1 MFTAVIA
8 ELVESK
14 EPLDYPEIQKKLKKI
29 IKDVNEFYEEQIQN
43 GFTVT
48 TEGGIQGLLKSPEKL
63 LEILLKVKFKLHPV
77 KLRFGIGFGEVG
89 ETEKMGA
96 GEGSANHLAR
106 QMISEVKR
114 MQLGKKALHA
124 DMQFGHVD
132 RPSSLDALNAG
143 VCLMHFIEVGWT
155 DKQRENIFD
164 SLFLRLNQSEIAL
177 KKKVHQ
183 STVHRS
189 LTAAGFYEYERAFL
203 EFQRHLDGLS
213 RQAE

>member
-1 MFTAVIA
+1 MFAAVIA
-8 ELVESK
+8 EIVESK
-14 EPLDYPEIQKKLKKI
+14 EAVDELEMQKNLKKI
-29 IKDVNEFYEEQIQN
+29 VRHINELYEEQLQR
-43 GFTVT
+43 GFNVSAKG
-48 TEGGIQGLLKSPEKL
+48 EIVGLLKSPENL
-63 LEILLKVKFKLHPV
+63 LEILLKIKFKLYPV
-77 KLRFGIGFGEVG
+77 KLRFGIGFGDV
-89 ETEKMGA
+89 TEPEKRGA
-96 GEGSANHLAR
+96 DEGAAYHIAR

-114 MQLGKKALHA
+114 MQLGKKALLA

-164 SLFLRLNQSEIAL
+164 SLFLKLNQSEIAL

-203 EFQRHLDGLS
+203 EFQRHLNEIG
-213 RQAE
+213 RKV

>member
-8 ELVESK
+8 EMMDSK
-14 EPLDYPEIQKKLKKI
+14 EAIDYIEMQKKLKKI
-29 IKDVNEFYEEQIQN
+29 IKEVNERYEEQLQS
-43 GFTVT
+43 GFKVT
-48 TEGGIQGLLKSPEKL
+48 TEGGIQGLLKSPDKL
-63 LEILLKVKFKLHPV
+63 LEILLKIKFKLYPV
-77 KLRFGIGFGEVG
+77 KLRFGIGFGDVLEPMQIG
-89 ETEKMGA
+89 SE
-96 GEGSANHLAR
+96 EGSAYHLAR

-132 RPSSLDALNAG
+132 RPPSLDALNAG
-143 VCLMHFIEVGWT
+143 VCLMHFIEIGWT

-164 SLFLRLNQSEIAL
+164 SLFLGLNQSEIAL

-203 EFQRHLDGLS
+203 EFQRHLNEIG
-213 RQAE
+213 RQA

>member
-8 ELVESK
+8 EMVESK
-14 EPLDYPEIQKKLKKI
+14 ETIDYLEAQKNLKKI
-29 IKDVNEFYEEQIQN
+29 VKEVNELYEEQLEK
-43 GFTVT
+43 GFKVT
-48 TEGGIQGLLKSPEKL
+48 TEGGIQGLLKSPENL
-63 LEILLKVKFKLHPV
+63 LEILLKIKFKLYPV
-77 KLRFGIGFGEVG
+77 KLRFGIGFGGV
-89 ETEKMGA
+89 TEPEKA
-96 GEGSANHLAR
+96 DADEGSAYHLAR

-114 MQLGKKALHA
+114 MQSGKKALHA

-132 RPSSLDALNAG
+132 RPPSLDALNAG

-155 DKQRENIFD
+155 SKQRENISD
-164 SLFLRLNQSEIAL
+164 SLFLKLNQSEIAI

-203 EFQRHLDGLS
+203 EFQRHINEIGK
-213 RQAE
+213 QV